1 MYPTSPH
8 LSAPEGGEVCG
19 VPRRLVGTPDMN
31 RNNEILLERRGGL
44 GIVTF
49 NRPQALNTL
58 SLAMYR
64 TFDPQLIAWGED
76 ESVEAILVRGAGDR
90 AFCAGGDVRAIYD
103 ARQESGSGD
112 YKADF
117 FREEYCLIERVHRFP
132 KPYIA
137 LVDGIT
143 MGGGCGVSINGG
155 FRIATERTVF
165 AMPEVH
171 IGLFPDVGASR
182 FLNLCPGRIGL
193 YLALTGTRVRAAD
206 ALYCGFATHYVS
218 HDRLAD
224 LTTVLASLDWDAAN
238 RMRQVEAAIA
248 RFAGDPGAARLL
260 PMQAEIDRCFSGGS
274 VEAIV
279 AALRQE
285 RASWAEEALAAIAR
299 ASPISLK
306 ITFHQLMLGRGMSV
320 EEALTLEYRMTQHV
334 MAGHD
339 FFEGIRALLV
349 DKDNRP
355 RWEHAALEAVTEAE
369 VARYFESLGE
379 RELRFDQVE

>member
-1 MYPTSPH
+1 
-8 LSAPEGGEVCG
+8 
-19 VPRRLVGTPDMN
+19 
-31 RNNEILLERRGGL
+31 
-44 GIVTF
+44 
-49 NRPQALNTL
+49 
-58 SLAMYR
+58 MYR
-64 TFDPQLIAWGED
+64 RFDPQLVAWGED
-76 ESVEAILVRGAGDR
+76 ENVRAIIVRGAGDR
-90 AFCAGGDVRAIYD
+90 AFCAGGDVRAIFD
-103 ARQESGSGD
+103 ARREGAGSGD

-117 FREEYCLIERVHRFP
+117 FREEYRLIERVHRFP

-143 MGGGCGVSINGG
+143 MGGGCGVSINGR
-155 FRIATERTVF
+155 FRVATERTVF

-206 ALYCGFATHYVS
+206 ALYCGFATHYVP
-218 HDRLAD
+218 HACLGELTAALA
-224 LTTVLASLDWDAAN
+224 ALDWRNGATD
-238 RMRQVEAAIA
+238 RQVEAVIA
-248 RFAGDPGAARLL
+248 PFAAKAGEARLPAL
-260 PMQAEIDRCFSGGS
+260 QAEIDRCFAGAS

-279 AALRQE
+279 AALGRE
-285 RASWAEEALAAIAR
+285 RAPWAEEALAAISR

-306 ITFHQLMLGRGMSV
+306 ITFRQLMLGRGMSV

-355 RWEHAALEAVTEAE
+355 RWEHASLEAVSEAV
-369 VARYFESLGE
+369 VARYFESLGG
-379 RELRFDQVE
+379 RELRFD

>member
-1 MYPTSPH
+1 
-8 LSAPEGGEVCG
+8 
-19 VPRRLVGTPDMN
+19 MN
-31 RNNEILLERRGGL
+31 ADNEILLERQGGL
-44 GIVTF
+44 GIVTL

-64 TFDPQLIAWGED
+64 RFDPQLIAWGD
-76 ESVEAILVRGAGDR
+76 DASVRAIVVRGAGDR
-90 AFCAGGDVRAIYD
+90 AFCAGGDVRAIFD
-103 ARQESGSGD
+103 ARREGGSGD

-117 FREEYCLIERVHRFP
+117 FREEYRLIERVHRFP

-143 MGGGCGVSINGG
+143 MGGGCGISINGG
-155 FRIATERTVF
+155 FRVATERTVF

-182 FLNLCPGRIGL
+182 FLNLSPGRIGL

-206 ALYCGFATHYVS
+206 ALYCGFATHYVP
-218 HDRLAD
+218 HDRLGD
-224 LTTVLASLDWDAAN
+224 LTAALMALDWGVGN
-238 RMRQVEAAIA
+238 GQHQVEATIA
-248 RFAGDPGAARLL
+248 HFVAAPGEAKLAALRDD
-260 PMQAEIDRCFSGGS
+260 IDRCFAGDT
-274 VEAIV
+274 VEEIV
-279 AALRQE
+279 AALREE
-285 RASWAEEALAAIAR
+285 RAPWAEEALAAIAR
-299 ASPISLK
+299 ASPLSLK
-306 ITFHQLMLGRGMSV
+306 ITFRQLMLGHGMSV
-320 EEALTLEYRMTQHV
+320 EEALMLEYRMTQHV

-355 RWEHAALEAVTEAE
+355 RWEHASLEAVSDDE

-379 RELRFDQVE
+379 RELRFD